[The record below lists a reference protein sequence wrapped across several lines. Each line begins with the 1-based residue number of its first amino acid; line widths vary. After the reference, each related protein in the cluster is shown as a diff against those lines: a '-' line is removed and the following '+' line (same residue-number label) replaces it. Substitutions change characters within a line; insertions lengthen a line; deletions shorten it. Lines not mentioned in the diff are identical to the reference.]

1 VRERTALFAG
11 LADATISHDETWWYL
26 LLGRSLERID
36 MSARLLEGRLLAG
49 DDTPDWLTLL
59 RAAGAMESFLRASVQ
74 VASPEEIASFLLL
87 DRDFPRSAYYSLAVA
102 DRCLDELSKVGPSDR
117 DVNQARLTIRLTQTR
132 LEYMDPSAALREL
145 AEILDL
151 LEQTS
156 AAANDQITERYFRN
170 VVAINWA
177 SGQGT

>member
-1 VRERTALFAG
+1 
-11 LADATISHDETWWYL
+11 
-26 LLGRSLERID
+26 
-36 MSARLLEGRLLAG
+36 
-49 DDTPDWLTLL
+49 
-59 RAAGAMESFLRASVQ
+59 
-74 VASPEEIASFLLL
+74 
-87 DRDFPRSAYYSLAVA
+87 
-102 DRCLDELSKVGPSDR
+102 
-117 DVNQARLTIRLTQTR
+117 
-132 LEYMDPSAALREL
+132 MDPSAALREL